1 VEYLDYLILIG
12 SCFAGEILAT
22 IYVHQTA
29 KNIKISKNKAFLLF
43 ISRVIV
49 AILLSSII
57 YTALSIRNI
66 ELSLY
71 VGSSAWGSTAYLVS
85 LIEHKRELTSAKTG
99 SFILGVENGLKS
111 LETTMRDR
119 SSEDYVDQD
128 QAEKNFYRRAAD
140 EIKSH
145 REASTQ
151 MLSGINDEQ

>member
-29 KNIKISKNKAFLLF
+29 KDLKVQKSKTALLF
-43 ISRVIV
+43 LSRVIA

-57 YTALSIRNI
+57 YTALGIRNI

-85 LIEHKRELTSAKTG
+85 LIEHKRELHVAKTG

-119 SSEDYVDQD
+119 SSEENVGQD
-128 QAEKNFYRRAAD
+128 QTEKNFYRRAAD

-145 REASTQ
+145 RQASSQ
-151 MLSGINDEQ
+151 MLSGVNDA

>member
-1 VEYLDYLILIG
+1 
-12 SCFAGEILAT
+12 LAT

-29 KNIKISKNKAFLLF
+29 KDLKVQKSKAMLLF
-43 ISRVIV
+43 LSRVIA

-57 YTALSIRNI
+57 YTALGIRNV

-85 LIEHKRELTSAKTG
+85 LIEHKRELRIAKTG

-119 SSEDYVDQD
+119 SSEENVGQD
-128 QAEKNFYRRAAD
+128 QVEKNFYRRAAD

-145 REASTQ
+145 RQASSE
-151 MLSGINDEQ
+151 MLSGVNDT